1 MMISA
6 GSSAAAGLIGPVP
19 RCVRLASPPMDPGG
33 DIDPH
38 GLSIVRARAR
48 TRVDTL
54 LREVPLPQPWSMNS
68 WIDSLEGARGRD
80 IDLVA
85 VSYRPGD
92 ASGAWQAHED
102 YDLIAYTAQTSAL
115 HQDHIIAH
123 EIAHMLCEHEG
134 GCVLSEAE
142 AATLAPDLSP
152 QTLTHLLTKVTTG
165 TDEYEAELIAVLLL
179 SEATAAPA
187 AVHPEASGR
196 AAEQAR
202 RLATLLG

>member
-1 MMISA
+1 MISA
-6 GSSAAAGLIGPVP
+6 SSRAAVGAVP
-19 RCVRLASPPMDPGG
+19 RCTRLASPPSEPGG
-33 DIDPH
+33 AIDPH
-38 GLSIVRARAR
+38 GLSSVRTSARAR
-48 TRVDTL
+48 VRAL
-54 LREVPLPQPWSMNS
+54 LREVPLPRPWSMNT
-68 WIDSLEGARGRD
+68 WVDGLEQARGRD

-123 EIAHMLCEHEG
+123 EIAHMLCGHEG
-134 GCVLSEAE
+134 SCVLSEAE
-142 AATLAPDLSP
+142 AAALAPDLSP
-152 QTLTHLLTKVTTG
+152 RALAHLLTKVTTG

-187 AVHPEASGR
+187 AVHPAASGR
-196 AAEQAR
+196 AADQAR
-202 RLATLLG
+202 RLAALLG